1 MMGIFQNKMD
11 ITVYEH
17 FKDKSSK
24 LVSLIR
30 ELEKVLGKDKAH
42 EIVSNWAEK
51 NAVNDVKSVVETL
64 ERPVELFDDVK
75 VLLRHWVDALN
86 KDNMETVEITEET
99 STKAM
104 CIVTDCIYA
113 KVFNDLDAPDLGY
126 LLHCK
131 QDFPAT
137 PAIHPN
143 MKLKRSKTLM
153 ESHDCCDFEYYWE
166 SK

>member
-1 MMGIFQNKMD
+1 MGKFQSKMD

-17 FKDKSSK
+17 FKDKSTK

-30 ELEKVLGKDKAH
+30 ELEQELGKEKAH

-51 NAVNDVKSVVETL
+51 NAVNDVKNVVESL
-64 ERPVELFDDVK
+64 DRPVETFDDVK
-75 VLLRHWVDALN
+75 ALLRHWVDALN
-86 KDNMETVEITEET
+86 KDNMETVEIKEET
-99 STKAM
+99 STKSV
-104 CIVTDCIYA
+104 CIVTECIYA
-113 KVFNDLDAPDLGY
+113 EVFNDLDAPDLGY

-143 MKLKRSKTLM
+143 MKLKRSKTVM
-153 ESHDCCDFEYYWE
+153 EGNDCCDFEYIWE

>member
-1 MMGIFQNKMD
+1 MSIFQNKMD

-42 EIVSNWAEK
+42 EIISDWAEK
-51 NAVNDVKSVVETL
+51 NAVNDVQSVIESL
-64 ERPVELFDDVK
+64 ERPIESFDDVK
-75 VLLRHWVDALN
+75 VLLRHWVDALI
-86 KDNMETVEITEET
+86 KDNMEVVEITEET
-99 STKAM
+99 ATKSI
-104 CIVTDCIYA
+104 CIVTECIYA
-113 KVFNDLDAPDLGY
+113 KVFNDLDATDIGY

-137 PAIHPN
+137 PAIHQN
-143 MKLKRSKTLM
+143 MRLKRSKTVM
-153 ESHDCCDFEYYWE
+153 ENHDCCDFEYYWE
-166 SK
+166 DK

>member
-1 MMGIFQNKMD
+1 
-11 ITVYEH
+11 
-17 FKDKSSK
+17 
-24 LVSLIR
+24 
-30 ELEKVLGKDKAH
+30 
-42 EIVSNWAEK
+42 
-51 NAVNDVKSVVETL
+51 VNDVQSVIESL
-64 ERPVELFDDVK
+64 DKPIESFNDVK
-75 VLLRHWVDALN
+75 VLLRHWVDALV

-99 STKAM
+99 STKSV

-113 KVFNDLDAPDLGY
+113 KVFNDIGAAEIGF

-153 ESHDCCDFEYYWE
+153 ENHDCCDFEYYWE
-166 SK
+166 DK

>member
-1 MMGIFQNKMD
+1 MGIFESKMN

-17 FKDKSSK
+17 FKDRSSK

-30 ELEKVLGKDKAH
+30 ELEGVLGKEEAH
-42 EIVSNWAEK
+42 KIVSHWAEK
-51 NAVNDVKSVVETL
+51 NAVEDVRTVIESL
-64 ERPVELFDDVK
+64 DRPIESFNDVK

-86 KDNMETVEITEET
+86 KDKMESVEITEET
-99 STKAM
+99 ANKSV
-104 CIVTDCIYA
+104 CIVTECIYA
-113 KVFNDLDAPDLGY
+113 KVFNDLKAPDIGY
-126 LLHCK
+126 VLHCK

-143 MKLKRSKTLM
+143 MRLKRSKTVM
-153 ESHDCCDFEYYWE
+153 EGQDCCDFEYYWK

>member
-1 MMGIFQNKMD
+1 MVIFQNKMD

-17 FKDKSSK
+17 FRDKSSK

-30 ELEKVLGKDKAH
+30 ELEQVLGIDKAH

-51 NAVNDVKSVVETL
+51 NAVNDVQSVIESL
-64 ERPVELFDDVK
+64 DKPIESFNDVK
-75 VLLRHWVDALN
+75 VLLRHWVDALV

-99 STKAM
+99 STKSV

-113 KVFNDLDAPDLGY
+113 KVFNDIGAAEIGF

-153 ESHDCCDFEYYWE
+153 ENHDCCDFEYYWE
-166 SK
+166 DK

>member
-1 MMGIFQNKMD
+1 MSIFQNKMD

-24 LVSLIR
+24 LVSFIR
-30 ELEKVLGKDKAH
+30 ELEQVMGKDRAH
-42 EIVSNWAEK
+42 EIVSDWAEK
-51 NAVNDVKSVVETL
+51 NAVSDVRSVVESL
-64 ERPVELFDDVK
+64 DRPIESFNDVK

-86 KDNMETVEITEET
+86 KDYMEVVEITEET
-99 STKAM
+99 STKSI
-104 CIVTDCIYA
+104 CIVTECIYA
-113 KVFNDLDAPDLGY
+113 KVFNDLDGADIGY

-143 MKLKRSKTLM
+143 MRLRRSKTLM
-153 ESHDCCDFEYYWE
+153 EEHNCCDFEYYWE
-166 SK
+166 DK